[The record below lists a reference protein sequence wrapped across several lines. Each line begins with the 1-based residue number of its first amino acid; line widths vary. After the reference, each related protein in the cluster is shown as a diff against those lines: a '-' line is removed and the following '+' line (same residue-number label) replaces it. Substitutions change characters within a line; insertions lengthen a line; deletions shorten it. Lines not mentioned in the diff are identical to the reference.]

1 MFSRKEND
9 EISWIKW
16 KKYANSIEDSSRGPA
31 IPLQDLYFSQVIPA
45 IPTPFT
51 FWEGSYEVTGELRK
65 IGSAK
70 GKDLVIRRYIWGL
83 FKKVAT
89 FAQIRW
95 ARYHY
100 IYAILCYIEEKIR
113 VSLIEDSSRGRKTGW
128 GSCIFSYF
136 SNVSEIAWTF
146 LKHCWNM
153 KKKIK
158 YDPFLA

>member
-1 MFSRKEND
+1 M
-9 EISWIKW
+9 IK
-16 KKYANSIEDSSRGPA
+16 KFHSLCVSGSYPGR
-31 IPLQDLYFSQVIPA
+31 
-45 IPTPFT
+45 TT
-51 FWEGSYEVTGELRK
+51 EGISYEVTGELRK

-153 KKKIK
+153 KKKDKIWLISRINWAETGSA
-158 YDPFLA
+158 FAFFG